1 MLKLS
6 FIAVSIFIS
15 VMKVQEGVFGDGLA
29 PLQVFHAVLHSTFSV
44 AAGVRPCRPEAL
56 CFCLYPSTKPWD
68 KA

>member
-1 MLKLS
+1 
-6 FIAVSIFIS
+6 
-15 VMKVQEGVFGDGLA
+15 MKVQEGVFGDGLA

-56 CFCLYPSTKPWD
+56 CLCLYPSTKPWD